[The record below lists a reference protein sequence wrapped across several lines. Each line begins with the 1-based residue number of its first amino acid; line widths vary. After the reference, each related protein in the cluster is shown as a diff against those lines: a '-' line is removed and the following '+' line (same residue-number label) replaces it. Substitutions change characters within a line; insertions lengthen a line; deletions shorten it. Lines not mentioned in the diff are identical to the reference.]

1 MFRND
6 GMIIGMLRRRIEKY
20 KEIVK
25 RLLNSEEL
33 TEAQKEFLIKEKIL
47 E

>member
-1 MFRND
+1 
-6 GMIIGMLRRRIEKY
+6 MIIGMQKRRIQNY

-25 RLLNSEEL
+25 TLLNKENLSEK
-33 TEAQKEFLIKEKIL
+33 QKEFLKKEKTL

>member
-1 MFRND
+1 MD
-6 GMIIGMLRRRIEKY
+6 GMIIGMQKRRIEKY

-25 RLLNSEEL
+25 TLLNKENLSEK
-33 TEAQKEFLIKEKIL
+33 QKEFLKKEKAL

>member
-1 MFRND
+1 MD
-6 GMIIGMLRRRIEKY
+6 GMIIGMQKRRIQNY

-25 RLLNSEEL
+25 TLLNKENLSEK
-33 TEAQKEFLIKEKIL
+33 QKEFLKKEKTL